1 MRQKNAN
8 KKEYKNPA
16 LRERGGWEPSGR
28 GPCGRGIAGGMPPR
42 LADRLVDVAYFTS
55 GQ

>member
-1 MRQKNAN
+1 MGERGIGAKRAGSLR
-8 KKEYKNPA
+8 EGA
-16 LRERGGWEPSGR
+16 LREG
-28 GPCGRGIAGGMPPR
+28 GIAGGMPPR